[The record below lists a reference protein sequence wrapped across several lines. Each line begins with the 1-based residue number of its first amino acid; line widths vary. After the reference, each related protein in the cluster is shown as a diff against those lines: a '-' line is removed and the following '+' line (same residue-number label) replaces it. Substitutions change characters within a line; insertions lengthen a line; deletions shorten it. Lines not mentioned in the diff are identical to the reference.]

1 MTAVAAPDARRTR
14 PGTRTDDPVR
24 RRERRRA
31 GVRAAKAL
39 GVAAVVVGAIFPAYW
54 MISTAFDANAARR
67 GAQLV
72 PTHLTLDNFARV
84 IDDGGFG
91 LYLRNSLV
99 VAGLTVVA
107 SALVALLAAV
117 AVARFRF
124 RFRTSVLV
132 LVLVVQMVPLE
143 ALVIPLFLQART
155 LEMLNSLLGLAI
167 VYLAFSLPFAI
178 WTLRGFVAAV
188 PQEIEEAA
196 YVDGASWARM
206 FWSILVPLVAP
217 GVVATSV
224 FSFITAWN
232 EFIFALTFMSDSSK
246 YTVAVGLQ
254 KFFGENTTDWG
265 AVMAASTL
273 ITVPVLV
280 FFVLVQRNLTS
291 GLAAG
296 AVKG

>member
-1 MTAVAAPDARRTR
+1 VTADVLPARRPSRRHTTTR
-14 PGTRTDDPVR
+14 I
-24 RRERRRA
+24 
-31 GVRAAKAL
+31 AKAV
-39 GVAAVVVGAIFPAYW
+39 GVVVVILVAIFPAYW

-72 PTHLTLDNFARV
+72 PTQLTLDNFIRV

-91 LYLRNSLV
+91 VYLRNSII
-99 VAGLTVVA
+99 VAGLTVVV

-117 AVARFRF
+117 AVARFQF
-124 RFRTSVLV
+124 RFRTAVLV
-132 LVLVVQMVPLE
+132 LVLIVQMVPLE

-155 LEMLNSLLGLAI
+155 LQMLNSLLGLSI

-188 PQEIEEAA
+188 PKEIEEAA
-196 YVDGASWARM
+196 YMDGASWGRM

-232 EFIFALTFMSDSSK
+232 EFIFALTFMSDSAN

-254 KFFGENTTDWG
+254 KFFGENATDWG

>member
-1 MTAVAAPDARRTR
+1 VTADVLTARRPSRRHTTTR
-14 PGTRTDDPVR
+14 I
-24 RRERRRA
+24 
-31 GVRAAKAL
+31 AKAV
-39 GVAAVVVGAIFPAYW
+39 GVVVVILVAIFPAYW

-72 PTHLTLDNFARV
+72 PTQLTLDNFIRV

-91 LYLRNSLV
+91 VYLRNSII
-99 VAGLTVVA
+99 VAGLTVVV

-117 AVARFRF
+117 AVARFQF
-124 RFRTSVLV
+124 RFRTAVLV
-132 LVLVVQMVPLE
+132 LVLIVQMVPLE

-155 LEMLNSLLGLAI
+155 LQMLNSLLGLSI

-188 PQEIEEAA
+188 PKEIEEAA
-196 YVDGASWARM
+196 YMDGASWGRM

-217 GVVATSV
+217 GVVATRV

-232 EFIFALTFMSDSSK
+232 EFIFALTFMSDSAN

-254 KFFGENTTDWG
+254 KFFGENATDWG

>member
-1 MTAVAAPDARRTR
+1 VTAVATSPSTTRAR
-14 PGTRTDDPVR
+14 PAASDPVR
-24 RRERRRA
+24 RRNRRHRTTRA
-31 GVRAAKAL
+31 LKAIGV
-39 GVAAVVVGAIFPAYW
+39 VAVVVGATFPAYW
-54 MISTAFDANAARR
+54 MISTAFDAEAARR

-91 LYLRNSLV
+91 LYLRNSLM
-99 VAGLTVVA
+99 VAGMTVVA

-124 RFRTSVLV
+124 RFRTAVLV

-143 ALVIPLFLQART
+143 ALVIPLFLQMRT
-155 LEMLNSLLGLAI
+155 LEMLNSLIGLAI

-178 WTLRGFVAAV
+178 WMLRGFVAAV
-188 PQEIEEAA
+188 PKEIEEAA
-196 YVDGASWARM
+196 YVDGASWGRM

-232 EFIFALTFMSDSSK
+232 EFIFALTFMSDSAK
-246 YTVAVGLQ
+246 FTVAVGLQ

-280 FFVLVQRNLTS
+280 FFVVVQRNLTS